1 MGGAVTE
8 IFLELLTILGLVR
21 SVSYLSDNMG
31 SFSELK
37 VILVMVMLTLLL
49 ILLRG
54 PMSSFLRTTRGVR
67 VRSQR
72 NSLAVVVTHT
82 NLWPQGETVSR

>member
-1 MGGAVTE
+1 M
-8 IFLELLTILGLVR
+8 
-21 SVSYLSDNMG
+21 SYLSDNMG

-54 PMSSFLRTTRGVR
+54 PMSSFLRMTLGVR

-72 NSLAVVVTHT
+72 NSLAVVVTQT
-82 NLWPQGETVSR
+82 NLWPQGETVRR

>member
-1 MGGAVTE
+1 ME
-8 IFLELLTILGLVR
+8 
-21 SVSYLSDNMG
+21 SYLSDNMG

-37 VILVMVMLTLLL
+37 VILVMVMLTRLL

-54 PMSSFLRTTRGVR
+54 PMSSFFRTTLGVR

-72 NSLAVVVTHT
+72 NSLAVVVTQT
-82 NLWPQGETVSR
+82 NLCPQGETVRR